1 LRNWLYRGLVVAAA
15 GLMAFSFT
23 QMWWALSIKGIEKG
37 FNVVQIFPYAL
48 EQTVPKEY
56 QSFMTGSDMPGFFE
70 PAMWTYLGLAILALL
85 IGLVVMGRSGK
96 LLRFR
101 FNVSSFI
108 VGFVGFSYA
117 AVVGIFLIIAAIRT
131 GDFWGTHLL
140 GETFVNVGG
149 AYQTWV
155 IAKLQMGFYL
165 AISTAVLLL
174 ALGIFRSRI
183 IGRHNLSD

>member
-1 LRNWLYRGLVVAAA
+1 MRNWLYRGLVIIGA

-23 QMWWALSIKGIEKG
+23 QMWWALSIKGVGKEGI
-37 FNVVQIFPYAL
+37 NAVQIFPYAL
-48 EQTVPKEY
+48 KQTVPKEY
-56 QSFMTGSDMPGFFE
+56 QSFMTGSDMPAFFE
-70 PAMWTYLGLAILALL
+70 PAMWTYLGIAILALL
-85 IGLVVMGRSGK
+85 IGLVVLKRSGK

-101 FNVSSFI
+101 FNISSFI
-108 VGFVGFSYA
+108 VGFVGISYA
-117 AVVGIFLIIAAIRT
+117 LVIGTFLVVAAIRT

-140 GETFVNVGG
+140 GETYVNVGG

-165 AISTAVLLL
+165 AIATSVLLL

-183 IGRHNLSD
+183 VGRQ